1 MFPPRNNIPTA
12 SLKRHAKTAASPSY
26 ICAYVFLK
34 KNTCIQNNKQPSAD
48 RTTKNIS
55 KKIAQYD
62 GTAYA
67 ADSFVKSFTRIN
79 QCIIWAEYQKHTS
92 FYPPKQSFRYRKG
105 TKVVRHSQNLYG
117 IFLNYYPLIYQ
128 HQIANSINFFK

>member
-1 MFPPRNNIPTA
+1 MSTEQQ
-12 SLKRHAKTAASPSY
+12 AA
-26 ICAYVFLK
+26 LGR
-34 KNTCIQNNKQPSAD
+34 QNYKEHL
-48 RTTKNIS
+48 

-67 ADSFVKSFTRIN
+67 AGSFVKSFARIN
-79 QCIIWAEYQKHTS
+79 QCIIWAEYQKYTS

-117 IFLNYYPLIYQ
+117 IFFELLSLNLSTLDSKFDK
-128 HQIANSINFFK
+128 HF